1 MSLDTPHEPPSP
13 GQVRLEEHFA
23 AFAELQRDFRGSSL
37 NELIRGWIP
46 RGRRVL
52 DLGCGAGGL
61 TAELLRQGCDV
72 TSQDYSE
79 AMVAMC
85 RRYLESQGLPSAGV
99 RQGGAGDIVEEG
111 AFDTVVALDVI
122 EHIEDD
128 HAALVSMHRALKPTG
143 ELVLSVPALSELY
156 GPKDEAIGHFRRY
169 DRQPLL
175 DALRRAG
182 FDVMQVRYWNAIG
195 VLPVWYSV
203 KVSKKRLDE
212 SMRYAGRSAVKRAVN
227 AALGLWFHKIE
238 NAVPMPLGLT
248 LLVRAKPIRRG

>member
-1 MSLDTPHEPPSP
+1 MSLDIPHETPSA

-37 NELIRGWIP
+37 NELIRAWVP
-46 RGRRVL
+46 AGRRVL

-72 TSQDYSE
+72 TSQDVSE

-85 RRYLESQGLPSAGV
+85 RSYLDSQNLPSGGV
-99 RQGGAGDIVEEG
+99 RQGGASDLVDEG

-128 HAALVSMHRALKPTG
+128 HAALLNMRRALKSTG

-175 DALRRAG
+175 DMLARAG
-182 FDVMQVRYWNAIG
+182 FEVQSVRYWNAIG

-203 KVSKKRLDE
+203 KISKKRLDE
-212 SMRYAGRSAVKRAVN
+212 SMRYAGRSTLKRALN
-227 AALGLWFHKIE
+227 TALGVWFHKIE

-248 LLVRAKPIRRG
+248 LLVRAKPIKRG

>member
-1 MSLDTPHEPPSP
+1 MSVDAPHETSSP

-46 RGRRVL
+46 AGRRVL

-61 TAELLRQGCDV
+61 SAELLRQGCEV

-85 RRYLESQGLPSAGV
+85 RRYLDSQGLPSGSV
-99 RQGGAGDIVEEG
+99 RRGGAGDLVDEG
-111 AFDTVVALDVI
+111 VFDTVVALDVI

-128 HAALVSMHRALKPTG
+128 HDALLKMHRALKPSG

-182 FDVMQVRYWNAIG
+182 FEVQSVRYWNAIG

-203 KVSKKRLDE
+203 KISKKRLDE
-212 SMRYAGRSAVKRAVN
+212 SMRYAGRSLLKRALN
-227 AALGLWFHKIE
+227 TALGVWFHKIE

-248 LLVRAKPIRRG
+248 LIVRAKPVRRG